1 MKGLLEVG
9 TYERDKLSQFKMSN
23 RLVYN
28 GPSALFLTST
38 DATLEIKVRDFAF
51 PPDDPRHWGETY
63 PPSSDEEEYG
73 YEYANHRARALYD
86 FQADT
91 PSEMSFQEGDI
102 MIVRS
107 QQCTGWLVADMGEE
121 TGLVP
126 ENYVIVLG
134 DDEEDEE
141 DYCPWPGQE
150 QDG

>member
-1 MKGLLEVG
+1 M
-9 TYERDKLSQFKMSN
+9 
-23 RLVYN
+23 
-28 GPSALFLTST
+28 
-38 DATLEIKVRDFAF
+38 EIKVRDFAF